1 MSLLQPLDEIQQT
14 LAEYERLA
22 ISTEQWNGT
31 EPPEFSDDGE
41 RWSAAWR
48 PSEPGQFPSFCR
60 ATVYRRDVDHP
71 TIVVVRW
78 DEALPTDD
86 QWRQLWFRKPTT
98 MLGSFARRAALRS
111 AFRDVLGDRRGPD
124 EEIVVVQP
132 ASSRDWAADLATA
145 STPDEVRAVWAEAKA
160 ARVVTPQL
168 EIAIRRRLY
177 DVQDEAPDPVPAPE
191 EDEPQIPVRRQPQD
205 HKPSTR
211 KQQRRRKGRR

>member
-41 RWSAAWR
+41 KWSAAWR

-86 QWRQLWFRKPTT
+86 QWR
-98 MLGSFARRAALRS
+98 
-111 AFRDVLGDRRGPD
+111 
-124 EEIVVVQP
+124 
-132 ASSRDWAADLATA
+132 
-145 STPDEVRAVWAEAKA
+145 
-160 ARVVTPQL
+160 QL